1 MGCQIISY
9 KRMKRY
15 SNKSFKVKRS
25 KDKALI
31 GIKKIKKKKNTF
43 REVCTKV
50 GIVNFINSRVLLA
63 GLKDQPVTRG
73 MKNTPPLAAV
83 ENIGQ

>member
-1 MGCQIISY
+1 LDIVQILKIL
-9 KRMKRY
+9 KIFFR
-15 SNKSFKVKRS
+15 
-25 KDKALI
+25 I
-31 GIKKIKKKKNTF
+31 IKKIKKKKNTF